1 MTYSVRFFIGKEGG
15 RGSNIVCMI
24 EGIVGTSP
32 KLYPS
37 GRHIEDDKDFPFL
50 HLTFT
55 TSLLESVDLFSC
67 WNVL

>member
-1 MTYSVRFFIGKEGG
+1 MI
-15 RGSNIVCMI
+15 SNIVCMI
-24 EGIVGTSP
+24 EGIAGTSP

-37 GRHIEDDKDFPFL
+37 GRHIDDDKDFPFL

-55 TSLLESVDLFSC
+55 KSLVKSGDLFSC